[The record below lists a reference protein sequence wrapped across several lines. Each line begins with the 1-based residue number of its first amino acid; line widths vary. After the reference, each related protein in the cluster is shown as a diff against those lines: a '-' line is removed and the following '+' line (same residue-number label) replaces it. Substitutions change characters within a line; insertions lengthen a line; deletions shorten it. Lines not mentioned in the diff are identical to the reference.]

1 LLKDCFWAPSSDIS
15 SRQTEIEKEIES
27 AFLSSYYFQT
37 DIEIEKALS
46 SFGLK
51 ICFMKERYEEK
62 VHMIDT

>member
-1 LLKDCFWAPSSDIS
+1 
-15 SRQTEIEKEIES
+15 
-27 AFLSSYYFQT
+27 
-37 DIEIEKALS
+37 LS